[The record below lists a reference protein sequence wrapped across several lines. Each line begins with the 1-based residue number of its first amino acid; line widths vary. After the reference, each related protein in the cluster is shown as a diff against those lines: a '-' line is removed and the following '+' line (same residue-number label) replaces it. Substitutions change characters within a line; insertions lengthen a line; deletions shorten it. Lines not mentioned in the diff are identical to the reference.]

1 MHYSHKLLSGITE
14 SAGVPVDS
22 SSITLTP
29 NVVTGHAVVYRHTG
43 LKSRPVTDE
52 SMGKNQW

>member
-43 LKSRPVTDE
+43 LKSRPVTDD
-52 SMGKNQW
+52 SLGKNQW

>member
-1 MHYSHKLLSGITE
+1 MTYHHKLLSGISE
-14 SAGVPVDS
+14 STGVPVEHTS
-22 SSITLTP
+22 VSMST